1 MIMSAAFMPN
11 PALSGSGLSALPLL
25 GAFHYRPQLHEDRRG
40 SFCRLSC
47 TDMLEQAGLNSRW
60 VQSNLSRTEAKGT
73 IRGMHY
79 QTPPFAEIKLLT
91 CITGRVYDVLVD
103 LRSDSPTYLQWVGIV
118 LDGAQADTLYIPAGI
133 AHGFQTLSDD
143 VTLHYSHSQPFSP
156 AHQAGLSYRDPQ
168 IAIQW
173 KLPVTVISDR
183 DAAQPFLP
191 EIKEA
196 S

>member
-1 MIMSAAFMPN
+1 MSAP
-11 PALSGSGLSALPLL
+11 LLSALSLP
-25 GAFHYRPQLHEDRRG
+25 GVFHFRPQLHEDTRG

-47 TDMLEQAGLNSRW
+47 AEMLEQAGLNRTW
-60 VQSNLSRTEAKGT
+60 VQSNLSRTAARGT

-91 CITGRVYDVLVD
+91 CITGRIYDVLVD
-103 LRSDSPTYLQWVGIV
+103 LRPESSAYLQWTGII
-118 LDGAQADTLYIPAGI
+118 LDGARTDTLYIPAGI
-133 AHGFQTLSDD
+133 AHGFQALSDD

-156 AHQAGLSYRDPQ
+156 VHQAGLSYRDPQ

-173 KLPVTVISDR
+173 KLPVTVLSER
-183 DAAQPFLP
+183 DAALP
-191 EIKEA
+191 YLSDIKEA